1 MSKLNIYRNTFLE
14 KEELNNFQKFLK
26 KTVALSVI
34 SKASTSF
41 GIVPPGDGSTDNFSV
56 SVVDPSGVISV
67 LGGVIFDENQ
77 NIVDVPTIEL
87 NCPVGTTWLEVG
99 FQERNYEDGFV
110 KVGSDGSM
118 SVMAGGNI
126 DFTTILRGQA
136 ANTPV
141 AVRFFKGYDE
151 NGQEIPATNSGI
163 YEVRTVT
170 NSTMASIVS
179 SSTPPVNEE
188 NLRMIV
194 LGTIPMN
201 YNFSDDQKNGLYTY
215 DGYVYKFVPEI
226 VDGQQPQ
233 HQIDGGIFI
242 NRIIATGTTVALND
256 KRSNYWGLGAISG
269 SAGGDLEGSY
279 PNPTIKKL
287 AITADKLAYNS
298 VLSANIADGAVL
310 GSKIVRNAISTD
322 HLQNKCVTQAKMA
335 DNSVGQSQLQN
346 SSVTTDKLADNSV
359 TTAKIYPKSITKDKL
374 ADGIFQENMF
384 DYVFQGQNKTV
395 AGWQSEMQQAKNILV
410 KKGSWEFEA
419 DTNLLFSSD
428 VFIFFEVGAQ
438 FICTLTA
445 DNTSFLNFTG
455 ITSCIINGNISVS
468 NTGGTNTAIQG
479 LKSGFNIYVA
489 NNGSGSLVGYR
500 KCSNLYNC
508 QMKVSSNG
516 GEAYCFYECN
526 NLYNCLAD
534 AGTSTATGFYGV
546 NDNGTGMYLSGC
558 SYVGSSIAFNGC
570 TQMNLCDG
578 GAGTISGCK
587 GVISCKATNFVASY
601 PGINSTTN
609 TCEDTANGGYNWKY
623 GSTPPVPPLTA
634 ITIYL
639 KIESN
644 FPEPPYQYSTQYWV
658 TSSESP
664 DSHINIGGGSAHFE
678 LTYNFSSN
686 TALEQFQH
694 TFSIYDADTRS
705 DILDKDGSADWMGGE
720 GAGIVSSG
728 CYVGGNQVSEYNG
741 WRITII
747 AS

>member
-14 KEELNNFQKFLK
+14 KEELNNFQNFLSR
-26 KTVALSVI
+26 TVALSVI
-34 SKASTSF
+34 SEASISF
-41 GIVPPGDGSTDNFSV
+41 GIVPPGNGSYDNFTITV
-56 SVVDPSGVISV
+56 SDPSGVIYV
-67 LGGVIFDENQ
+67 VGGLIFDSNHRL
-77 NIVDVPTIEL
+77 VDVPNQEM
-87 NCPVGTTWLEVG
+87 NCPIGTTWLEVG
-99 FQERNYEDGFV
+99 YQQRNYEDGYV
-110 KVGSDGSM
+110 KIGSDGSM
-118 SVMAGGNI
+118 TVMAGGNI

-141 AVRFFKGYDE
+141 AVRFFKGYDSA
-151 NGQEIPATNSGI
+151 GKEIAANNSGI

-170 NSTMASIVS
+170 NATMASIVS
-179 SSTPPVNEE
+179 STVPPVNEE

-201 YNFSDDQKNGLYTY
+201 YDFSDDQKKGLYSY
-215 DGYVYKFVPEI
+215 DSYVYKFVPEVI
-226 VDGQQPQ
+226 DGQQPN

-256 KRSNYWGLGAISG
+256 KRSDYWGLGAMSG
-269 SAGGDLEGSY
+269 AAGGDLDGSY
-279 PNPTIKKL
+279 PNPTIRKG
-287 AITADKLAYNS
+287 AVTADKIAPNA

-322 HLQNKCVTQAKMA
+322 HLQNKSVTQAKLA
-335 DNSVGQSQLQN
+335 DLSVGVAQLQN
-346 SSVTTDKLADNSV
+346 NSVITDKIADNAV

-384 DYVFQGQNKTV
+384 DYIFQGQNKTV
-395 AGWQSEMQQAKNILV
+395 AGWQNDFQQAKNILV
-410 KKGSWEFEA
+410 KKGTWDFEA

-428 VFIFFEVGAQ
+428 VLIFFEVGAQ

-445 DNTSFLNFTG
+445 DNTAFMNFTG
-455 ITSCIINGNISVS
+455 ITSTIINGNIAVA
-468 NTGGTNTAIQG
+468 NTGGGTNTAVQG
-479 LKSGFNIYVA
+479 LKAGFNMYVA

-500 KCSNLYNC
+500 KCSNLYSC

-516 GEAYCFYECN
+516 GNAYCFYECN

-534 AGTSTATGFYGV
+534 AGTSLATGFYGV
-546 NDNGTGMYLSGC
+546 NANGTGMYLSGC
-558 SYVGSSIAFNGC
+558 SYIGSSIAFNGC

-587 GVISCKATNFVASY
+587 GVMSCKATNFTASY

-609 TCEDTANGGYNWKY
+609 ACEDTANGGYNWKY
-623 GSTPPVPPLTA
+623 GTTPPVPPLTA

-639 KIESN
+639 YMEYN
-644 FPEPPYQYSTQYWV
+644 YPEPPFVFPTQFWV
-658 TSSESP
+658 ISSESP
-664 DSHINIGGGSAHFE
+664 DSHINLGGGQAHFE
-678 LTYNFSSN
+678 YTYHFDS
-686 TALEQFQH
+686 TAESFDH
-694 TFSIYDADTRS
+694 TFSIYGTNTKS
-705 DILDKDGSADWMGGE
+705 DIMEYGGSTDITGGSE
-720 GAGIVSSG
+720 AHIVSAG

-741 WRITII
+741 WKITII